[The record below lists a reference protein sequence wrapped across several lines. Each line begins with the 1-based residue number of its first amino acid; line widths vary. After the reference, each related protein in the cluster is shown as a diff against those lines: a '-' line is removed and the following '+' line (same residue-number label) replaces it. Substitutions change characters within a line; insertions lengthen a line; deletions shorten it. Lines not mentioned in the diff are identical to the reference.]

1 MSLII
6 GIDGCRAGWF
16 AVWHDHEKVIQSKVF
31 RYASDL
37 ITHFKTNKP
46 IIIGIDMPVVL
57 SDSIPR
63 EADQLARKL
72 LGKKSS
78 SIFTAPTPGML
89 RQTSYEDATK
99 FSKENYG
106 KSISIQSWHLFPK
119 IKDLSKIT
127 DCKHLDI
134 HEIHPE
140 LSFRS
145 MNNDVVIL
153 ERKKDSKGFE
163 IREALLKREFSTLD
177 FQGIRDQYLK
187 KDVANDDILDA
198 LAVLWSAQRVARRA
212 ATFLPANPNKPK
224 MSIAF

>member
-16 AVWHDHEKVIQSKVF
+16 AVWQDPKRVIRSRVF
-31 RYASDL
+31 CNARDL
-37 ITHFKTNKP
+37 IPYFEKKEVIT
-46 IIIGIDMPVVL
+46 IGIDMPVVL
-57 SDSIPR
+57 SNSIPR
-63 EADQLARKL
+63 EADRLARKL

-78 SIFTAPTPGML
+78 SIFTAPTPKL
-89 RQTSYEDATK
+89 LIQKTYEDAAK

-119 IKDLSKIT
+119 IKDLSEIT
-127 DCKHLDI
+127 NHKHFKI

-145 MNNDVVIL
+145 MNNNAAIL
-153 ERKKDSKGFE
+153 ERKKDPKGFE
-163 IREALLKREFSTLD
+163 MRKALLKREFAMLD
-177 FQGIRDQYLK
+177 FQKIRVQYLK
-187 KDVANDDILDA
+187 KDVSNDDILDA
-198 LAVLWSAQRVARRA
+198 LAVLWSAQRVARNE
-212 ATFLPANPNKPK
+212 ATFLPDNPTKPN